1 MKSRAERYETAF
13 LILSG
18 VMLVVFLGALFY
30 AAWGM
35 GVNVP
40 GRVSEIDPTQ
50 VRSTE
55 PFDEPGIQQ
64 TGPESYEVVMI
75 GQAWAFQPREVRIP
89 AGSEV
94 TFVATSVDVIHGFH
108 LEGTRVNVML
118 IPGQVSRV
126 THTFD
131 EPGEHLFI
139 CHEYCGAGHHNMY
152 GRLIVQ

>member
-1 MKSRAERYETAF
+1 MKSHAERYETVF

-18 VMLVVFLGALFY
+18 AMLVVFLAALFY

-40 GRVSEIDPTQ
+40 GRVSEIDPTE

-55 PFDEPGIQQ
+55 PFDEPGMRR

-75 GQAWAFQPREVRIP
+75 GQAWAFQPREIEIP

-94 TFVATSVDVIHGFH
+94 TFVATSVDVIHGLH
-108 LEGTRVNVML
+108 IEGTRVNVML

-131 EPGEHLFI
+131 EPREHLLI